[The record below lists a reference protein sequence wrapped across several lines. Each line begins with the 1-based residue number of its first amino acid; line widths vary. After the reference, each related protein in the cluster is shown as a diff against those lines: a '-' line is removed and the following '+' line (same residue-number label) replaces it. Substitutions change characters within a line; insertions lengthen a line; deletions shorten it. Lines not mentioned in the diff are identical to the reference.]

1 MNGLLFFDG
10 KLLPEDSGGSDVR
23 CGVSSG
29 STRQL
34 VRDQAGPMTVLKL
47 LVVEGHPIT
56 RLGLA
61 LMASEQPDL
70 QVVGATDSAAAAIRL
85 VAAFQPDV
93 VTVDVSLPDRDGLD
107 LARELRDRF
116 ENLGIVVLTAL
127 GDDDVLFRALENG
140 VSAFVS
146 KQAGV
151 EEVLGAIR
159 HAGVA
164 ALSFS
169 ATGLAAALRRRQE
182 QADTRLLSGRE
193 REVLTLLLAGKS
205 VPALAAELYISVS
218 TAKTYVARLYDK
230 LGVSN
235 RSQAV
240 LAAARLGFAGEFMA
254 ARLPA

>member
-10 KLLPEDSGGSDVR
+10 KQVPEDSGGSDVR
-23 CGVSSG
+23 CGLSSG

-34 VRDQAGPMTVLKL
+34 VCGQAAAMTALKL

-85 VAAFQPDV
+85 VTAFQPDV
-93 VTVDVSLPDRDGLD
+93 VTVDVSLPDRAGLD

-116 ENLGIVVLTAL
+116 DNLGIVVLTAL
-127 GDDDVLFRALENG
+127 GDDDVLFRALETG

-169 ATGLAAALRRRQE
+169 ATGLAAALRRRQQ
-182 QADTRLLSGRE
+182 QADSRLLSGRE
-193 REVLTLLLAGKS
+193 REVLAHLMAGKS

-240 LAAARLGFAGEFMA
+240 LAAARLGFAGELMG

>member
-1 MNGLLFFDG
+1 MTGL
-10 KLLPEDSGGSDVR
+10 R
-23 CGVSSG
+23 
-29 STRQL
+29 
-34 VRDQAGPMTVLKL
+34 L
-47 LVVEGHPIT
+47 LVVEGHPVT

-61 LMASEQPDL
+61 RMAAEQPDL
-70 QVVGATDSAAAAIRL
+70 QVVGATDSAAEAIRL
-85 VAAFQPDV
+85 VTAFRPDV

-116 ENLGIVVLTAL
+116 DGLGIVVLTAL
-127 GDDDVLFRALENG
+127 GDDDVLFRALETG

-151 EEVLGAIR
+151 DEVLAAIR

-169 ATGLAAALRRRQE
+169 ATGLAAALRRRQQ
-182 QADTRLLSGRE
+182 QADSRVLSTRE
-193 REVLTLLLAGKS
+193 REVLTHLMSGQS
-205 VPALAAELYISVS
+205 VPSLAAELYISLS

-240 LAAARLGFAGEFMA
+240 LAAARLGFADELSPL
-254 ARLPA
+254 RSPA